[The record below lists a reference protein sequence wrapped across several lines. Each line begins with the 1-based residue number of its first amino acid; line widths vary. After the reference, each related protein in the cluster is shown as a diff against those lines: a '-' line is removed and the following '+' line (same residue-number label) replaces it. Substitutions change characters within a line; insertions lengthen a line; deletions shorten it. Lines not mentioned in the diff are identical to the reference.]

1 MCDMH
6 VVCESGN
13 NIHTFLHSSEMFSVC
28 AKIQWKVYLKKKMLY
43 FINIFFNFV
52 RILEPQNFKLDFS
65 DD

>member
-13 NIHTFLHSSEMFSVC
+13 NIHTFLYPSEMFSVC
-28 AKIQWKVYLKKKMLY
+28 AKIQWKVYLKKNMLY
-43 FINIFFNFV
+43 FTIIFFNFV

-65 DD
+65 DG